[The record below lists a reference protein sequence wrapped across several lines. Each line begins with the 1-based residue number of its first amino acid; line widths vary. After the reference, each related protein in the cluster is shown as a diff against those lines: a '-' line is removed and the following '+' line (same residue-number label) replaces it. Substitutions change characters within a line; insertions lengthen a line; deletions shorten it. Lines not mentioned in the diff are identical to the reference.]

1 MLEEM
6 NPGGYAGDFIYQDRA
21 SVMLVCINGCHEDM
35 PYGNIVSYYLAE
47 PVYFKG
53 TSQLILGIDQI
64 CETVG
69 APMRTVEPRFLS
81 AMRENQYRE
90 LSKIQKPINSRDA
103 AECIAPY
110 ASKAK
115 EIVII
120 QVLFRQNA
128 SMQGRIHCTYTGRT
142 FMSFRSALE
151 LMRMLEEI
159 GANLQGKE
167 RTKNTVEKEELQNV

>member
-35 PYGNIVSYYLAE
+35 LYGNIVSYYLAE

-69 APMRTVEPRFLS
+69 AP
-81 AMRENQYRE
+81 MRENQYRE